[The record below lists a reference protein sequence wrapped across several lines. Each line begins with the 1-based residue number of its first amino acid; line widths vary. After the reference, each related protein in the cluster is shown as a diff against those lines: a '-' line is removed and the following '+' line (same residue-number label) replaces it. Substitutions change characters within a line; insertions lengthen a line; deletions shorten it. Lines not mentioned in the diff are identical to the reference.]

1 MRKNNLLKKT
11 AWIVLSAVLFGT
23 VAGTVMTGIQIASS
37 GMVSQFFA
45 IVASDEDTVKAEGE
59 ALPPPEPFPGEKI
72 PETFPYR
79 PNNDSPLD
87 YQNYFYQINSRFKT
101 GDQVRIEVETKDGKY
116 KANAEATV
124 YEPIEIIKA
133 DTIESNHSLSETSE
147 SLWIYQATKWKIK
160 LQTPTTNHSQYYRV
174 NIKQTYTY
182 HLTNRKTLQDSTAIS
197 TQWECS
203 GYYDTALMDGKPGTP
218 NNSDPIINFIP
229 TINNYYNVFNDAYF
243 TNNQYTMTL
252 DSWYSFLLDNKLYK
266 IKKITGK
273 AIIQYYAIS
282 PAEYQYLRAAN
293 AYADHDSS
301 NLLETPVI
309 FPNNIKGGIGIFAIE
324 NPTETSIPLKS
335 IEDY

>member
-1 MRKNNLLKKT
+1 MKKALLLLSFVHLLAACTNDIEILPNDESQKLIVNALINANKTNNAIFLALSGYHEPQVVKNGIIHLYINN
-11 AWIVLSAVLFGT
+11 VLS
-23 VAGTVMTGIQIASS
+23 
-37 GMVSQFFA
+37 
-45 IVASDEDTVKAEGE
+45 
-59 ALPPPEPFPGEKI
+59 
-72 PETFPYR
+72 ETISECTYR

-87 YQNYFYQINSRFKT
+87 YQNYFYQISSRFKT

-182 HLTNRKTLQDSTAIS
+182 RLTNRKTLQDSTAIS

-218 NNSDPIINFIP
+218 NNSDPIDGWNALTSSGTWSYQSMKIRPQQLNSIFEPQVSGKNCSVAYDQLLCNVNFQVYAVQ
-229 TINNYYNVFNDAYF
+229 N
-243 TNNQYTMTL
+243 L
-252 DSWYSFLLDNKLYK
+252 DRNGLPY
-266 IKKITGK
+266 
-273 AIIQYYAIS
+273 
-282 PAEYQYLRAAN
+282 
-293 AYADHDSS
+293 
-301 NLLETPVI
+301 
-309 FPNNIKGGIGIFAIE
+309 
-324 NPTETSIPLKS
+324 
-335 IEDY
+335 